1 MLPIPLNNAIEMKAL
16 RQDSNAE
23 ASSDLGI
30 KFPKREG
37 TLNEGTLNFVIGPNR
52 LVRPPTVNVRSD
64 GCFFSYLVRKAITDA

>member
-1 MLPIPLNNAIEMKAL
+1 MLPIPLNNAIEMNAL

-37 TLNEGTLNFVIGPNR
+37 TLNEGTLNFVMRSQQISSPVASQR
-52 LVRPPTVNVRSD
+52 TCRRVFFFLLRPEGN
-64 GCFFSYLVRKAITDA
+64 L

>member
-1 MLPIPLNNAIEMKAL
+1 MLPIPLNNAIEMNAL

-37 TLNEGTLNFVIGPNR
+37 TLKEGTLNFVMRSQQISS
-52 LVRPPTVNVRSD
+52 LVPGQRTCRRV
-64 GCFFSYLVRKAITDA
+64 FFFLLRQEGNL